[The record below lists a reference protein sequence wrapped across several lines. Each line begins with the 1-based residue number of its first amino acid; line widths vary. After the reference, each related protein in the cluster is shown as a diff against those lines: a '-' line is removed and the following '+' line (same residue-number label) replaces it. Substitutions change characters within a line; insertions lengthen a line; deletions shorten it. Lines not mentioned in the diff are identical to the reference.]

1 MEKVLKNSAL
11 KTVELLK
18 EKGLTIATAE
28 SCTGGMLSALI
39 TSVSGSSSVF
49 ELGVVSYASRI
60 KNEILGVSKST
71 LSEFGAVSHQTATEM
86 AEKVRL
92 KADADIGVS
101 VTGVAGPLPSENKP
115 VGLVYI
121 ALSSKISQTV
131 KELRIEPLGRDY
143 IRQSACLELLNM
155 ICNFIQNGV

>member
-1 MEKVLKNSAL
+1 MENTLKNAAL
-11 KTVELLK
+11 KTVQLLK
-18 EKGLTIATAE
+18 ENELFLATAE

-60 KNEILGVSKST
+60 KNEILGVSNST
-71 LSEFGAVSHQTATEM
+71 LSEFGAVSRQTATEM
-86 AEKVRL
+86 AENVRL
-92 KADADIGVS
+92 KANADIGVS
-101 VTGVAGPLPSENKP
+101 VTGVAGPLPSESKP

-121 ALSSKISQTV
+121 ALSSENNQIV

-143 IRQSACLELLNM
+143 IRQSACLELLNL